1 MTLNEVISASASRIE
16 KVSDFF
22 GKMTWYCTLLM
33 VISGAYNAIVRSL
46 AGWAH
51 IDPSNASTL
60 EKVLHWVGEVARQGS
75 SNTFIELQWYF
86 FSLIFLMGAAHAL
99 KAGAHVRVDIFYNRL
114 SRRGKAWTNVLGT
127 LIFLLPFCALM
138 IGTSWPAVTDSWAR
152 LEGSPDPG
160 GLPRYPL
167 LTIIPLAFILL
178 MAQGLAFAAREALHL
193 FHPPELNHQIKEN
206 GI

>member
-1 MTLNEVISASASRIE
+1 MTLHKVFLTFSSQIE
-16 KVSDFF
+16 NVSDFF
-22 GKMTWYCTLLM
+22 GKMTWYCTLFM
-33 VISGAYNAIVRSL
+33 VIAGAYNAIVRSL

-51 IDPSNASTL
+51 IDPSNASTI
-60 EKVLHWVGEVARQGS
+60 KKALHWVGDMARQGS

-114 SRRGKAWTNVLGT
+114 SRRAKAWINILGT

-167 LTIIPLAFILL
+167 LTVIPFAFILL
-178 MAQGLAFAAREALHL
+178 MIQGMAFAAREALHL
-193 FHPPELNHQIKEN
+193 FDPPGLNHQAKEH

>member
-1 MTLNEVISASASRIE
+1 MSLNEVISAFANRVE

-22 GKMTWYCTLLM
+22 GKITWHCTLLM
-33 VISGAYNAIVRSL
+33 VIAGAYNAVVRSL

-51 IDPSNASTL
+51 IDPSSASTV
-60 EKVLHWVGEVARQGS
+60 KNVLHWIGEVARQGS

-86 FSLIFLMGAAHAL
+86 FSLIFLMGSVHAL
-99 KAGAHVRVDIFYNRL
+99 KADAHVRVDIFYNRL
-114 SRRGKAWTNVLGT
+114 SRDAKAWINIIGT

-152 LEGSPDPG
+152 WEGSPDPG

-167 LTIIPLAFILL
+167 LTVIPLAFILL
-178 MAQGLAFAAREALHL
+178 MVQGMAFTAREALHL
-193 FHPPELNHQIKEN
+193 LHATEL
-206 GI
+206 

>member
-1 MTLNEVISASASRIE
+1 MALNEVISSAANRIE
-16 KVSDFF
+16 TVSDFF

-33 VISGAYNAIVRSL
+33 VIAGTYNAVVRSL

-51 IDPSNASTL
+51 IDPSNASTF
-60 EKVLHWVGEVARQGS
+60 EKVLHSIGEVARQGS

-86 FSLIFLMGAAHAL
+86 FSLIFLLGAAHAL
-99 KAGAHVRVDIFYNRL
+99 KDGAHVRVDIFYNRL
-114 SRRGKAWTNVLGT
+114 SRRAKAGVNIAGT
-127 LIFLLPFCALM
+127 LVFLLPFCALM
-138 IGTSWPAVTDSWAR
+138 IGTSWSAVTDSWAR

-167 LTIIPLAFILL
+167 LTVIPLAFILL

-193 FHPPELNHQIKEN
+193 FHPPQLNHQIKDN